1 MKTDYNLSRIS
12 FRLNQTEQGW
22 LKSMLESQSSTN
34 QTDSPTEF
42 FRLLLAREWH
52 RRYRKGKVKPEEW
65 QSEWRMGGLNKRA
78 GGVSV

>member
-12 FRLNQTEQGW
+12 FRLNKEEQGW

-42 FRLLLAREWH
+42 FRLLLAREWF
-52 RRYRKGKVKPEEW
+52 RRHRKGKVKPKVW
-65 QSEWRMGGLNKRA
+65 QSAWRAGRPIKRA